1 VLALAGNRV
10 VPRCDYFASS
20 RLSAGLILFSAPK
33 IDFVNPN
40 KEFIIMKETLLKMK
54 EEALAALAAPD
65 ADLEALRIRY
75 LGKKGELTA
84 VLRGMGK
91 LSAEERPVIGQIAN
105 EVREAIENEL
115 TARAQEQK
123 TAALAARLSAEKLDV
138 TVPGT
143 VPEIGHIHP
152 LDRVQR
158 DMEEIFI
165 GMGFDIVEGPEVEY
179 DYYNFQALNI
189 PPDHPARDTQDT
201 FYITDNI
208 LLRSQTSP
216 VQARTMEKRKPPIR
230 IISPGRVYRSDAMDA
245 THSPL
250 FHQMEGL
257 VVDKNVTMGDLKGT
271 LEMFAKK
278 MFGEETKVRFRPH
291 HFPFTEPS
299 AEVDVSCFACGG
311 KGCRLCKGEGWIEI
325 LGAGMV
331 HPNVLRMCN
340 IDPDE
345 YSGFAF
351 GMGVERVTMLKYHID
366 DIRHLYEND
375 VRFLSQF

>member
-1 VLALAGNRV
+1 
-10 VPRCDYFASS
+10 
-20 RLSAGLILFSAPK
+20 
-33 IDFVNPN
+33 
-40 KEFIIMKETLLKMK
+40 MKDTLLKIK
-54 EEALAALAAPD
+54 AEALSAITQD
-65 ADLEALRIRY
+65 GADLEALRIRY

-115 TARAQEQK
+115 AQRAQVQK
-123 TAALAARLSAEKLDV
+123 AAELDRRLAAEKIDV

-143 VPEIGHIHP
+143 EIAVGHIHP

-216 VQARTMEKRKPPIR
+216 VQARTMEIRKPPIR

-278 MFGEETKVRFRPH
+278 MFGDDTKVRFRPH

-331 HPNVLRMCN
+331 HPNVLRICG
-340 IDPDE
+340 IDPEE

-351 GMGVERVTMLKYHID
+351 GMGIERVTMLKYHID

-375 VRFLSQF
+375 IRFLAQF